1 MKHLRLATSL
11 LLLLLTTMGSNAAI
25 ELNVASPK
33 GENQLRVWYAGN
45 SLQYSVSRHGQVL
58 IEPSR
63 LGLDMDNQTWERALA
78 RRYPQY
84 DSWMQGFTADSVSTT
99 SEHRAML
106 RPLWGEQSAVPD
118 DYNAATLYLSKH
130 DGSDYRL
137 NIEVR
142 CYDEGVA
149 LRYFLPEHPQAVFHK
164 VSADL
169 TSYTFP
175 AGTQAWAALWAQA
188 PYELKP
194 IGEITSPVERALTVV
209 LPGGRYCALADAD
222 TDDWCLEKN
231 VASTTKP
238 NTLTTTMYSP
248 VDVVTYYATPW
259 KVILTAESYTQLLER
274 RYIIDNLNPPCAVS
288 DASEWVKPGTI
299 MRCTTLTTEA
309 ALRNIDFCAAHHIPY
324 MLFDW
329 KWYEPCTSHDG
340 DATVV
345 IPQIDMPRV
354 VAYGR
359 EKGVGLWLY
368 VNQHALMKQARELFP
383 LLRQWGIVGVKSGFV
398 EYASHRWS
406 VWLHDLVRL
415 AAENHLMMNIHDE
428 YRPMGFSRTYP
439 NLLTQEGIRGNE
451 EWPSASHNTILPF
464 TRMVNGP
471 ADYTICYY
479 DRRLKNT
486 HGHQLA
492 ASLVFYSPLLTL
504 FWYDKPELSQGEPE
518 LEWFD
523 QLKTTWDET
532 RYLAGQPGEQVV
544 VARRSGDVW
553 YVAAMTGDEGR
564 TVSIDL
570 AQLLTPGRRYTATV
584 YNDDPSVQTQTHVG
598 VKTLALKAR
607 ATMKPLTLQLQPS
620 GGATLLLKPQP

>member
-1 MKHLRLATSL
+1 MKHLRFATSF
-11 LLLLLTTMGSNAAI
+11 LLLLLTTVGSNAAI
-25 ELNVASPK
+25 ELNLVSPK
-33 GENQLRVWYAGN
+33 GENQLRVWYADN

-58 IEPSR
+58 IEPST

-84 DSWMQGFTADSVSTT
+84 DCWMQGFTADSVST
-99 SEHRAML
+99 SSQHRAEL

-118 DYNAATLYLSKH
+118 NYNAATLYLSKH

-194 IGEITSPVERALTVV
+194 IAAITSPVERALTVV

-259 KVILTAESYTQLLER
+259 KIILTAESYTQLLER

-479 DRRLKNT
+479 DYRLKNT

-492 ASLVFYSPLLTL
+492 ASLVYYSPLLTL

-523 QLKTTWDET
+523 QLPTTWDET
-532 RYLAGQPGEQVV
+532 RYLEGQPGEMVV

-570 AQLLTPGRRYTATV
+570 AQLLTPGRRYTATI
-584 YNDDPSVQTQTHVG
+584 YNDDPSVQTKTHVG

-607 ATMKPLTLQLQPS
+607 ATMKPLTLQLLPS